1 MKATEIKM
9 QIVKNIGNFQSVR
22 LEATYSLDSTSPT
35 EIEDCFKKARFDLE
49 KSFIAIYSK
58 NEIKDGV
65 NEVDEVDEVAEKPEP
80 NKQQFQRLLKAYR
93 AGNITIEEIESEFM
107 LSDELRDILINK

>member
-49 KSFIAIYSK
+49 RSFISIYSK
-58 NEIKDGV
+58 NEIKEGV
-65 NEVDEVDEVAEKPEP
+65 NDVEESDKPEP

-93 AGNITIEEIESEFM
+93 AGHITIEEIESEFL
-107 LSDELRDILINK
+107 LSEELKEQLIKQ

>member
-35 EIEDCFKKARFDLE
+35 EIEECFKKARYDLE
-49 KSFIAIYSK
+49 KSFISIYSK
-58 NEIKDGV
+58 SEIKEGV
-65 NEVDEVDEVAEKPEP
+65 NDMEEGADKPEP
-80 NKQQFQRLLKAYR
+80 NKQQFQRLLKGYR
-93 AGNITIEEIESEFM
+93 AGNITIEEIEQEFM
-107 LSDELRDILINK
+107 LSNELRDILNNK

>member
-1 MKATEIKM
+1 MKPTEIKM

-49 KSFIAIYSK
+49 KSFISIYSK
-58 NEIKDGV
+58 NEIKEGV
-65 NEVDEVDEVAEKPEP
+65 NDMEEGADKPEP
-80 NKQQFQRLLKAYR
+80 NKQQFQRLLKGYR

-107 LSDELRDILINK
+107 LSDELRDILNNK

>member
-1 MKATEIKM
+1 MKPTEIKM

-49 KSFIAIYSK
+49 RSFITIYSK
-58 NEIKDGV
+58 NEIKDG
-65 NEVDEVDEVAEKPEP
+65 EKPEP

-93 AGNITIEEIESEFM
+93 AGLITIEDIESEFM
-107 LSDELRDILINK
+107 LSDELRNILNNK

>member
-1 MKATEIKM
+1 MNPIEIKM

-35 EIEDCFKKARFDLE
+35 EIEDCFKKARYDLE
-49 KSFIAIYSK
+49 KSFITIYSK
-58 NEIKDGV
+58 NEIKEGV
-65 NEVDEVDEVAEKPEP
+65 NDVEEGAEKPEP

-93 AGNITIEEIESEFM
+93 AGNITIEEIESEFFIN
-107 LSDELRDILINK
+107 DELKEELNNK

>member
-22 LEATYSLDSTSPT
+22 LEATYSLDSTSPS

-49 KSFIAIYSK
+49 KSFITIYSK
-58 NEIKDGV
+58 NEIKEGV
-65 NEVDEVDEVAEKPEP
+65 SDVEEGADKPEP
-80 NKQQFQRLLKAYR
+80 NKQQFQRLLKGYR
-93 AGNITIEEIESEFM
+93 AGHITIEEIEQEFS
-107 LSDELRDILINK
+107 LSNELNEILING

>member
-49 KSFIAIYSK
+49 KSFITIYSK
-58 NEIKDGV
+58 SEIKEGV
-65 NEVDEVDEVAEKPEP
+65 NDVEEDGEKPEP
-80 NKQQFQRLLKAYR
+80 NKQQFQRLLKGYR
-93 AGNITIEEIESEFM
+93 TGNITIEEIEGEFTLSE
-107 LSDELRDILINK
+107 ELKEQLIKQ

>member
-22 LEATYSLDSTSPT
+22 LEATYSLDSTSP
-35 EIEDCFKKARFDLE
+35 ENIEDCFRKARYDLE
-49 KSFIAIYSK
+49 KSFITIYSK
-58 NEIKDGV
+58 NEIKEGV
-65 NEVDEVDEVAEKPEP
+65 NDTQEIEEKSEP

-93 AGNITIEEIESEFM
+93 AGHITIEEIESEFT
-107 LSDELRDILINK
+107 LSDELKEQLIKQ

>member
-22 LEATYSLDSTSPT
+22 LEATYSLDNTSP
-35 EIEDCFKKARFDLE
+35 ENIEECFRRARFDLE
-49 KSFIAIYSK
+49 KSFITIYSK
-58 NEIKDGV
+58 NEIKEGV
-65 NEVDEVDEVAEKPEP
+65 NDMEEVEDKPEP

-93 AGNITIEEIESEFM
+93 AGHITIEDIESEFM
-107 LSDELRDILINK
+107 LSDELRDILNNK

>member
-22 LEATYSLDSTSPT
+22 LEATYSLDRTSPT
-35 EIEDCFKKARFDLE
+35 EIEECFKRARFDLE
-49 KSFIAIYSK
+49 KSFISIYSK
-58 NEIKDGV
+58 NEIKEGV
-65 NEVDEVDEVAEKPEP
+65 NDVEEVEDKPEP

-93 AGNITIEEIESEFM
+93 AGNITIEEIKSEFS
-107 LSDELRDILINK
+107 LSNELNEILING

>member
-1 MKATEIKM
+1 MKAIEIKM

-49 KSFIAIYSK
+49 KSFITIYSK
-58 NEIKDGV
+58 NEIKEGVSDMEDG
-65 NEVDEVDEVAEKPEP
+65 EKPEP

-93 AGNITIEEIESEFM
+93 AGHITIEEIESEFM
-107 LSDELRDILINK
+107 LSDELKDELNNK

>member
-22 LEATYSLDSTSPT
+22 LEVTYSLDSTSPT

-65 NEVDEVDEVAEKPEP
+65 NEVDEVAEKPEP
-80 NKQQFQRLLKAYR
+80 NKQQFQRMLKAYR
-93 AGNITIEEIESEFM
+93 AGNITIEDIESEFM
-107 LSDELRDILINK
+107 LSDELRDVLNNK

>member
-49 KSFIAIYSK
+49 KSFITIYSK
-58 NEIKDGV
+58 NEIKEGV
-65 NEVDEVDEVAEKPEP
+65 NDMEEGADKPEP
-80 NKQQFQRLLKAYR
+80 NKQQFQRLLKGYR
-93 AGNITIEEIESEFM
+93 AGNITIEEIESEFT
-107 LSDELRDILINK
+107 LSEELKEQLIKQ

>member
-1 MKATEIKM
+1 MKPTEIKM

-49 KSFIAIYSK
+49 RSFISIYSK
-58 NEIKDGV
+58 NEIKEGV
-65 NEVDEVDEVAEKPEP
+65 NEMEESDKPEP
-80 NKQQFQRLLKAYR
+80 NKQQFQRLLRAYR
-93 AGNITIEEIESEFM
+93 TGNITIEEIEREFALSE
-107 LSDELRDILINK
+107 ELKQELNKQ

>member
-22 LEATYSLDSTSPT
+22 LEATYSLDSTSPSD
-35 EIEDCFKKARFDLE
+35 IEDCFRRARFDLE
-49 KSFIAIYSK
+49 KSFISIYSK

-65 NEVDEVDEVAEKPEP
+65 NDVEDDGEKPEP
-80 NKQQFQRLLKAYR
+80 NKQQFQRLLKAYM
-93 AGNITIEEIESEFM
+93 AGHITIEEIEGEFT
-107 LSDELRDILINK
+107 LSDELKQELIKQ

>member
-22 LEATYSLDSTSPT
+22 LEATYALDSTSPT
-35 EIEDCFKKARFDLE
+35 EIEDCFRKARFDLE
-49 KSFIAIYSK
+49 RSFIAIYSK

-65 NEVDEVDEVAEKPEP
+65 NDVEEVSGKPEP

-107 LSDELRDILINK
+107 LSDELRDILNNK

>member
-35 EIEDCFKKARFDLE
+35 EIEECFKKARYDLE
-49 KSFIAIYSK
+49 KSFISIYSK
-58 NEIKDGV
+58 SEIKEGV
-65 NEVDEVDEVAEKPEP
+65 NDIEEGAEKPEP
-80 NKQQFQRLLKAYR
+80 NKQQFQRLVKAYR

-107 LSDELRDILINK
+107 LSDELRDILNNK

>member
-35 EIEDCFKKARFDLE
+35 EIEECFKKARFDLE

-58 NEIKDGV
+58 NEIKEGV
-65 NEVDEVDEVAEKPEP
+65 NNIEEVSEKPEP
-80 NKQQFQRLLKAYR
+80 NKQQFQRILKAYR

-107 LSDELRDILINK
+107 LSDELRGILNNK

>member
-1 MKATEIKM
+1 MKPIEIKM
-9 QIVKNIGNFQSVR
+9 QIVKNLGNFQSVR

-49 KSFIAIYSK
+49 RSFISIYSK
-58 NEIKDGV
+58 NEIKEGV
-65 NEVDEVDEVAEKPEP
+65 NDVEDESDKPEP

-93 AGNITIEEIESEFM
+93 AGNITIEEIEREFA
-107 LSDELRDILINK
+107 LNDELKQELNK

>member
-49 KSFIAIYSK
+49 KSFISIYSK
-58 NEIKDGV
+58 NEIKEGV
-65 NEVDEVDEVAEKPEP
+65 NDVEEVVEKPEP

-93 AGNITIEEIESEFM
+93 AGNITIEEIEQEFM
-107 LSDELRDILINK
+107 LSNELRNILNNK